1 MRYFLGIDI
10 GGTKSHALIA
20 DETGRVVG
28 FGQGAAGNW
37 EVVGWTG
44 TRRVLHDI
52 THQAVTDAGIDL
64 HQIAGAGFGLAG
76 YDWPEDRQPHVDI
89 IQSLGLQAPFEM
101 GNDTLVGLVA
111 GASQGWGV
119 VVVAGTSNNALG
131 RDRHG
136 RIGRVIGS
144 SRFAEYGGAG
154 EIVEK
159 AIEAVAL
166 AWTRRGPAT
175 QLTPTFIAAT
185 GARDEVDLLAGLTRN
200 RYQLNAHHAPLVF
213 GAAAAGDAVARK
225 VIRWA
230 GRELGGLAC
239 GIIRQLGLEAEAFE
253 VVQAGST
260 YKGSPLLTDAMRRTI
275 HAVAPRARLVR
286 LQAPPVVGGVLLGM
300 EQARLSP
307 ASLRANVIA
316 STQAF
321 LAQRS
326 LVALPDPEEE
336 K

>member
-20 DETGRVVG
+20 DETGQVVG
-28 FGQGAAGNW
+28 FGQDGAGNW
-37 EVVGWTG
+37 EVVGWAG
-44 TRRVLHDI
+44 TRRVMHEITRQAVAAAGIHLHD
-52 THQAVTDAGIDL
+52 
-64 HQIAGAGFGLAG
+64 IAGAGFGIAG
-76 YDWPEDRQPHVDI
+76 YDWPEDRQPHVEI
-89 IQSLGLQAPFEM
+89 IQSLGLRAPFEM

-111 GASQGWGV
+111 GASHGWGV

-131 RDRHG
+131 RDRQG
-136 RIGRVIGS
+136 RIGRIIGS

-166 AWTRRGPAT
+166 AWTRRGPTT
-175 QLTPTFIAAT
+175 QLTPIFIEAT
-185 GARDEVDLLAGLTRN
+185 GARDEVDLLAGLTRD
-200 RYQLNAHHAPLVF
+200 RYQLSARHAPLVF

-239 GIIRQLGLEAEAFE
+239 GIIRQLGLEAEEFE

-260 YKGSPLLTDAMRRTI
+260 YKGSPLLTDSMRRTI
-275 HAVAPRARLVR
+275 RATAPRARLVR

-300 EQARLSP
+300 EQAGLSP
-307 ASLRANVIA
+307 ALLRTNLIT

-326 LVALPDPEEE
+326 FVALPDPEEE